1 MDTSC
6 PWLIELPLAIKGMER
21 TQKLGCLACEAPIP
35 KGRRAY
41 CSDRCRE
48 RLARQRYRLK
58 KRGKLVSDK
67 QALQYLVPKEQYRKA
82 QMQAEEISREWSTYV
97 QSEAELLGI
106 VDEYREKNDELHETV
121 LALHRELRS
130 TRTHA
135 IQLAVLV
142 ARMAKQTR
150 TTTLDAGQT
159 ALVRHYLAM
168 VSTTAP
174 PPPK

>member
-1 MDTSC
+1 MKLTLGVC
-6 PWLIELPLAIKGMER
+6 
-21 TQKLGCLACEAPIP
+21 LGCSEKIP
-35 KGRRAY
+35 EGRRGY
-41 CSDRCRE
+41 CSNRCRE
-48 RLARQRYRLK
+48 RLKKQRQRLK
-58 KRGKLVSDK
+58 NRGALVSDK
-67 QALQYLVPKEQYRKA
+67 QALQYLIPKDQYRKA

-142 ARMAKQTR
+142 ARMAKQSR
-150 TTTLDAGQT
+150 TTTLDTGQT

-168 VSTTAP
+168 VSTTTP
-174 PPPK
+174 PPP